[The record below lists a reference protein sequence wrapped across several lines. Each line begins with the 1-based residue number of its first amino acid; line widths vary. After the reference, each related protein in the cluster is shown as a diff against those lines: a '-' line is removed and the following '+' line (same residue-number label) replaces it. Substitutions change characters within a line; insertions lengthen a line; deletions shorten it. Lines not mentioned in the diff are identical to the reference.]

1 MNIRNRKLIAV
12 LSAVMLLVV
21 LAIVLI
27 ARRNGGVEV
36 EITEVTR
43 GDITSVVSAPGEVR
57 PLTEVQISTS
67 IVGKIDKLP
76 VNEGDRVKKGALLIS
91 LDQTEFRA
99 QVRRT
104 RANLDITRASMAQS
118 RSQFNRAQ
126 KLFDSQL
133 ISEQEYEAAR
143 TQFLL
148 DQARVKEAQAAYA
161 QATEQLQDT
170 RIEAPIDGTVTQL
183 NVELGENVIPGTLN
197 NPGTVLMVIADL
209 DRMEIECEV
218 DEADVAKVKKGQ
230 RAIIDVEAISGKQ
243 FRGSVLEVGYASADD
258 RAEEFIQEEATVS
271 YAVDII
277 ITDTISALKPGMT
290 ANVQIVTEAKEN
302 VLMVPIQA
310 VVIRSENELSEGADG
325 SGANPGNDEAQAV
338 FVYDN
343 GVARLIPVNTG
354 ITGEDYIQITA
365 GLEEGM
371 QIISGPFESLRELEE
386 GQAVRP
392 Q

>member
-12 LSAVMLLVV
+12 LSAVMLLVA

>member
-1 MNIRNRKLIAV
+1 MNIRNKKLIGA
-12 LSAVMLLVV
+12 LSAVILLVV

-27 ARRNGGVEV
+27 ARRNSGIEV

-67 IVGKIDKLP
+67 IVGKIDRLP

-148 DQARVKEAQAAYA
+148 DRARVKEAQAAYV

-243 FRGSVLEVGYASADD
+243 FRGSVIEVGYASADD

-277 ITDTISALKPGMT
+277 ITDTVSALKPGMT
-290 ANVQIVTEAKEN
+290 ANVQIVTEAEKN
-302 VLMVPIQA
+302 VLMVPLQA
-310 VVIRSENELSEGADG
+310 VVVRPGDDLPEQADG
-325 SGANPGNDEAQAV
+325 SSSNPGNDEVEAV
-338 FVYDN
+338 FIYDN

-365 GLEEGM
+365 GLKEGM
-371 QIISGPFESLRELEE
+371 QIIAGPFESLRELEE
-386 GQAVRP
+386 GQTVRP